1 MGVGM
6 QIAYMGFVGSAEIEA
21 EASVQLVRID
31 RFARFVAGCHLA
43 IESLHN
49 LDGSRSYDARLD
61 LITRDYNMIPVEHV
75 THSDPQVAI
84 RAAFDSAVRRLEK
97 KGASVRATAGADLG
111 DEK

>member
-43 IESLHN
+43 IESLRN

-75 THSDPQVAI
+75 TDSDPQEAI
-84 RAAFDSAVRRLEK
+84 RAAFDAAVRLLEK
-97 KGASVRATAGADLG
+97 DGATVGADLG